1 MVAAV
6 LGMVLLPCAPV
17 RAEDGPT
24 ATLTIT
30 ASRDAR
36 RIVTLARPLTLW
48 LEDPDH
54 GPAYSGSAQYAGFV
68 LVPEKRS
75 GSSAGVA
82 RLPGAGG
89 APVSVLAGDDP
100 VPTLPAGRYTLAVVA
115 EEPVTIRVR
124 ASGTPSTTWRAA
136 APLPVARVDA
146 SMSSVAL
153 NAYGDAFL
161 VLTAASAVF
170 TVTTFRVTGT
180 MVSLTWCVFPAGDT
194 DCLSKR
200 GTERQHTSGGARV
213 HREVAA
219 AFALAPRTLGA
230 GRWRTTWEMDT
241 DGVLHDVAAY
251 ALVVG

>member
-1 MVAAV
+1 
-6 LGMVLLPCAPV
+6 MVLLPCAPV

-36 RIVTLARPLTLW
+36 RTVTLARPLTLW
-48 LEDPDH
+48 LEDPEH
-54 GPAYSGSAQYAGFV
+54 GPAYSSGARYAGFV
-68 LVPEKRS
+68 LVPEKR
-75 GSSAGVA
+75 GAPGAGVA

-89 APVSVLAGDDP
+89 APIGVLAGDDP

-115 EEPVTIRVR
+115 DEPVTIRVR
-124 ASGTPSTTWRAA
+124 ASGTRSTTWRAA

-146 SMSSVAL
+146 SMSSVVRQAH
-153 NAYGDAFL
+153 GDAFL
-161 VLTAASAVF
+161 DLTAASAVF

-180 MVSLTWCVFPAGDT
+180 TVPLTWCVFPDGDG
-194 DCLSKR
+194 CSSAR
-200 GTERQHTSGGARV
+200 AAVRHYTSGGAWV
-213 HREVAA
+213 HREIAV
-219 AFALAPRTLGA
+219 AFALAPRTLGE
-230 GRWRTTWEMDT
+230 GRWRATWSMET